1 MMMIYLISEHPHIEA
16 KVREEID
23 TYLKED
29 DYSYENLKNL
39 TYIDCVQKEVTRFYG
54 PGNGLFFRNPINDDF
69 LKGIPIKKGTFISVQ
84 CLGLHFSEE
93 HYKNPY
99 EFRP

>member
-1 MMMIYLISEHPHIEA
+1 MMMIYLISQNPNIEA

-39 TYIDCVQKEVTRFYG
+39 TYIDCV
-54 PGNGLFFRNPINDDF
+54 
-69 LKGIPIKKGTFISVQ
+69 
-84 CLGLHFSEE
+84 
-93 HYKNPY
+93 
-99 EFRP
+99 